1 MSTSTSTQLLGLS
14 SFGVASFLKAPIV
27 SLDSDW
33 AADVAFLGVPFDQA
47 TGFRTGTRF
56 GPRAIP
62 DLTGLRFGGRLT
74 TVSPV

>member
-47 TGFRTGTRF
+47 TGFRTILVSA
-56 GPRAIP
+56 RARSA
-62 DLTGLRFGGRLT
+62 TFR
-74 TVSPV
+74 